1 MSMYLSKNSFV
12 WFSANP
18 IKLCVLVLNL
28 LACYETKFP
37 QLKLENKLS
46 IEQYF
51 EIINLLLDGNDE
63 MQQIE
68 STLKDKWYNQLEV
81 IDIIAYH
88 EFTPILNNKKVNSV
102 ILNFGG
108 DLMREVRYA
117 KLFYYL

>member
-28 LACYETKFP
+28 LACYESKFP
-37 QLKLENKLS
+37 QLKLESKLS
-46 IEQYF
+46 MEQYF

-88 EFTPILNNKKVNSV
+88 EFTPILDNKKVNSV

>member
-1 MSMYLSKNSFV
+1 M
-12 WFSANP
+12 
-18 IKLCVLVLNL
+18 
-28 LACYETKFP
+28 
-37 QLKLENKLS
+37 
-46 IEQYF
+46 EQYF

-88 EFTPILNNKKVNSV
+88 EFTPILDNKKVNSV